1 MNRHANPLRLIRN
14 IRRIV
19 DVNKVS
25 KRSIKDNKSKKRYL
39 VPLIKNTI
47 LVIIAI
53 TLAETIRINAIAR
66 CLPLSVSDKQK
77 QKRLLRFLDQAYPTE
92 SVMKQWALFVLRK
105 VYQKTKSKVVLLIDE
120 TDLLLGYCHLRFRHA
135 CTRLLLLLFHF
146 GCVLSLF
153 TLKSTLMSKSRI
165 YLSHNTLI
173 VKRARTFGLYWAFL
187 DNLKIKPLVRR
198 DALSGC
204 LIVAK
209 L

>member
-77 QKRLLRFLDQAYPTE
+77 QKRLLNCWSNHARLRQIHNSFGIR
-92 SVMKQWALFVLRK
+92 ALP
-105 VYQKTKSKVVLLIDE
+105 
-120 TDLLLGYCHLRFRHA
+120 RHVWPRHVPSSHVPHPMA
-135 CTRLLLLLFHF
+135 CP
-146 GCVLSLF
+146 VAS
-153 TLKSTLMSKSRI
+153 
-165 YLSHNTLI
+165 N
-173 VKRARTFGLYWAFL
+173 GL
-187 DNLKIKPLVRR
+187 
-198 DALSGC
+198 
-204 LIVAK
+204 
-209 L
+209 